1 VSGPCGHRPA
11 GSAARGDT
19 GGVDALIGLFWLLA
33 AVLGGPGDDPEC
45 LLLGGLDAARTQA
58 FLTDD
63 ERRLSD
69 VYVDER
75 GARADI
81 ETLRSYRERGLRL
94 QGMLLLRES
103 CSVTHR
109 SRQRVTLDLVDRLGP
124 TSVRTEDGR
133 RQDLPR
139 DRSTRRTVVLE
150 RVDDVWRLAAVE
162 SGQSPSER

>member
-1 VSGPCGHRPA
+1 M
-11 GSAARGDT
+11 
-19 GGVDALIGLFWLLA
+19 DALIGLFWLLA
-33 AVLGGPGDDPEC
+33 AVLGGADDDPEC

-58 FLTDD
+58 FVTDD
-63 ERRLSD
+63 EHRLSD

-75 GARADI
+75 AARADI

-103 CSVTHR
+103 CRVTHR

-162 SGQSPSER
+162 SGQSPRER